1 METLLEFVKVL
12 GLGVVI
18 LLLLVIAFAIIDG
31 TINYSKKKKRENT
44 INEEIANIMLE
55 ELPDLLKE
63 IAEEENKT
71 TNKKQRK
78 TKGNE

>member
-1 METLLEFVKVL
+1 MQGLLEFVKVL

-31 TINYSKKKKRENT
+31 TINYIKKKKRENT